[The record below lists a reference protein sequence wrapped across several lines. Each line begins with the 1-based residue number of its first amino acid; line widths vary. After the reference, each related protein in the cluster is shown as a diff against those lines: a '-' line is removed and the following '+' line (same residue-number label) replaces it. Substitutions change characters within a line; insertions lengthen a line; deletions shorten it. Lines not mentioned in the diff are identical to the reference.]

1 MIPWKTYSQA
11 LKRNVQSRQLAALLF
26 AFHSHFPENTQPFK
40 TNQLSKH
47 MTPAIYLE
55 KGRDKSLRRRHPWI
69 FSRGIR
75 KMEGEP
81 SLGETVDI
89 FTHDGKWLA
98 KGAYSPHSQIRARVW
113 CFEKTEINEDFFVK
127 RIQNALLLR
136 QDVIERDGLTG
147 YRLIAAESDGLPGI
161 TIDKYQDYLV
171 CQLLSAGAEFQK
183 QSLINALLKVF
194 PQCNIYERS
203 DVAVRKKEG
212 LEERTGVLH
221 GDEPPKSVVIEE
233 NGVKISV
240 DIVGGHKT
248 GFYLDQRDSRQQ
260 AMKYVKGKEVLNCF
274 SYTGGFGLYALKGDA
289 KRVINADV
297 SQPALDTAKLNA
309 ELNEFDISKKRAVFL
324 NADVFKLLREYRDQ
338 GTKFDVVIMDP
349 PKFAESKAQLNG
361 ACRGYKDINMLAM
374 QILKP
379 GGTLLTY
386 SCSGLMD
393 QVLFQKIIAD
403 AAVDAGRQV
412 KFVERFEQAADHPTD
427 TAYPEGFYLKGFACK
442 VI

>member
-1 MIPWKTYSQA
+1 MD
-11 LKRNVQSRQLAALLF
+11 LL
-26 AFHSHFPENTQPFK
+26 SGIGKVEGD
-40 TNQLSKH
+40 
-47 MTPAIYLE
+47 PA
-55 KGRDKSLRRRHPWI
+55 
-69 FSRGIR
+69 
-75 KMEGEP
+75 
-81 SLGETVDI
+81 LGETVDV

-98 KGAYSPHSQIRARVW
+98 KAAYSPESQIRARIW
-113 CFEKTEINEDFFVK
+113 SFEKEEINKAFFVK
-127 RIQNALLLR
+127 RFQNAQLLR
-136 QDVIERDGLTG
+136 EDVIERDGLTG
-147 YRLIAAESDGLPGI
+147 YRLIAAESDGLPGV
-161 TIDKYQDYLV
+161 TIDRYQNFFV
-171 CQLLSAGAEFQK
+171 CQLLSAGAEYNK
-183 QSLINALLKVF
+183 QAIVDALVECF
-194 PQCNIYERS
+194 PDCNIYERS

-212 LEERTGVLH
+212 LKETTGVLH
-221 GDEPPKSVVIEE
+221 GEVPPKSVVIEE

-260 AMKYVKGKEVLNCF
+260 AMKYVKDKEVLNCF
-274 SYTGGFGLYALKGDA
+274 SYTGGFGLYALKGGA

-297 SQPALDTAKLNA
+297 SQPALDTAKYNA

-338 GTKFDVVIMDP
+338 GTQFDVVIMDP

-393 QVLFQKIIAD
+393 KVLFQKIIAD
-403 AAVDAGRQV
+403 AAVDANRQV

-442 VI
+442 VL

>member
-1 MIPWKTYSQA
+1 
-11 LKRNVQSRQLAALLF
+11 
-26 AFHSHFPENTQPFK
+26 
-40 TNQLSKH
+40 
-47 MTPAIYLE
+47 MTPAIYLV
-55 KGRDKSLRRRHPWI
+55 KGREKSLRRKHPWV
-69 FSRGIR
+69 FSRGIS
-75 KMEGEP
+75 KIEGEP
-81 SLGETVDI
+81 GLGDTVDVY
-89 FTHDGKWLA
+89 THEGQWLA
-98 KGAYSPHSQIRARVW
+98 KAAYSPHSQIRARVW
-113 CFEKTEINEDFFVK
+113 SFEKEAIDTAFFVK
-127 RIQNALLLR
+127 RIQQAQLLR
-136 QDVIERDGLTG
+136 DDLIERDGLTG

-161 TIDKYQDYLV
+161 TIDKYQDFLV
-171 CQLLSAGAEFQK
+171 CQLLSAGAESQK
-183 QSLINALLKVF
+183 DALVEALKQCF
-194 PQCNIYERS
+194 PTCSIYERS

-212 LEERTGVLH
+212 LEERVGVLH
-221 GDEPPKSVVIEE
+221 GELPPKSVVIEE

-248 GFYLDQRDSRQQ
+248 GFYLDQRDSRFQS
-260 AMKYVKGKEVLNCF
+260 MKYVKNKDVLNCF
-274 SYTGGFGLYALKGDA
+274 SYTGGFGLYALKGGA

-297 SQPALDTAKLNA
+297 SQPALDTAKFNA

-374 QILKP
+374 QILNP

-403 AAVDAGRQV
+403 AALDAGRNV
-412 KFVERFEQAADHPTD
+412 KFIERFEQAADHPTD

-442 VI
+442 VL

>member
-1 MIPWKTYSQA
+1 
-11 LKRNVQSRQLAALLF
+11 
-26 AFHSHFPENTQPFK
+26 
-40 TNQLSKH
+40 
-47 MTPAIYLE
+47 MTAAIYLV
-55 KGRDKSLRRRHPWI
+55 KGREKSVKRKHPWI
-69 FSRGIR
+69 FSRGIS
-75 KMEGEP
+75 KVEGEP
-81 SLGETVDI
+81 ALGETVDV

-98 KGAYSPHSQIRARVW
+98 KAAYSPASQIRARIW
-113 CFEKTEINEDFFVK
+113 SFEKEEINKAFFVK
-127 RIQNALLLR
+127 RFNNAQLLR
-136 QDVIERDGLTG
+136 EDIIERDGLTG
-147 YRLIAAESDGLPGI
+147 YRLIAAESDGMPGV
-161 TIDKYQDYLV
+161 TIDRYQNFFV
-171 CQLLSAGAEFQK
+171 CQLLSAGAEYNK
-183 QSLINALLKVF
+183 QAIVDALVECF
-194 PQCNIYERS
+194 PDCNVYERS
-203 DVAVRKKEG
+203 DVVVRKKEG
-212 LEERTGVLH
+212 LKETTGVLH
-221 GDEPPKSVVIEE
+221 GEEPPKSVVIEE

-260 AMKYVKGKEVLNCF
+260 AMKYVKDKEVLNCF
-274 SYTGGFGLYALKGDA
+274 SYTGGFGLYALKGGA

-297 SQPALDTAKLNA
+297 SQPALDTAKFNA

-374 QILKP
+374 QILNP

-403 AAVDAGRQV
+403 AAVDANRQV

-442 VI
+442 VL

>member
-1 MIPWKTYSQA
+1 MSA
-11 LKRNVQSRQLAALLF
+11 
-26 AFHSHFPENTQPFK
+26 
-40 TNQLSKH
+40 
-47 MTPAIYLE
+47 AIYLV
-55 KGRDKSLRRRHPWI
+55 KGREKSVVRRHPWI
-69 FSRGIR
+69 FSRGIDR
-75 KMEGEP
+75 VEGNP
-81 SLGETVDI
+81 QLGETVDVYG
-89 FTHDGKWLA
+89 HDGKWLA
-98 KGAYSPHSQIRARVW
+98 KAAYSPESQIRARVW
-113 CFEKTEINEDFFVK
+113 SFDKQEINKAFFVK
-127 RIQNALLLR
+127 RIQEAQLLR
-136 QDVIERDGLTG
+136 EDVIVRDGLTG
-147 YRLIAAESDGLPGI
+147 YRLIAAESDGMPGV
-161 TIDKYQDYLV
+161 TIDRYQNFFV
-171 CQLLSAGAEFQK
+171 CQLLSAGAEHQK
-183 QSLINALLKVF
+183 QNIVDALIEVF
-194 PQCNIYERS
+194 PDCNVYERS
-203 DVAVRKKEG
+203 DVSVRKKEG
-212 LEERTGVLH
+212 IQETTGVLH
-221 GDEPPKSVVIEE
+221 GEMPPKSVVIEE

-260 AMKYVKGKEVLNCF
+260 AMKYVKDKEVLNCF
-274 SYTGGFGLYALKGDA
+274 SYTGGFGLYALKGGA

-297 SQPALDTAKLNA
+297 SQPALDTAKFNA

-338 GTKFDVVIMDP
+338 GTTFDVVIMDP

-403 AAVDAGRQV
+403 AAVDAGRSV

-442 VI
+442 VL

>member
-1 MIPWKTYSQA
+1 MSA
-11 LKRNVQSRQLAALLF
+11 
-26 AFHSHFPENTQPFK
+26 
-40 TNQLSKH
+40 
-47 MTPAIYLE
+47 AIYLV
-55 KGRDKSLRRRHPWI
+55 KGREKSVVRRHPWI
-69 FSRGIR
+69 FSRGIDR
-75 KMEGEP
+75 VEGNP
-81 SLGETVDI
+81 QLGETVDVYG
-89 FTHDGKWLA
+89 HDGKWLA
-98 KGAYSPHSQIRARVW
+98 KAAYSPASQIRARVW
-113 CFEKTEINEDFFVK
+113 SFDKQEINKAFFVK
-127 RIQNALLLR
+127 RIQEAQLLR
-136 QDVIERDGLTG
+136 EDVIVRDGLTG
-147 YRLIAAESDGLPGI
+147 YRLIAAESDGMPGV
-161 TIDKYQDYLV
+161 TIDRYQNFFV
-171 CQLLSAGAEFQK
+171 CQLLSAGAEHQK
-183 QSLINALLKVF
+183 QNIVDALIEVF
-194 PQCNIYERS
+194 PDCNVYERS
-203 DVAVRKKEG
+203 DVSVRKKEG
-212 LEERTGVLH
+212 LQETTGVLH
-221 GDEPPKSVVIEE
+221 GEMPPKSVVIEE

-260 AMKYVKGKEVLNCF
+260 AMKYVKDKEVLNCF
-274 SYTGGFGLYALKGDA
+274 SYTGGFGLYALKGGA

-297 SQPALDTAKLNA
+297 SQPALDTAKFNA

-403 AAVDAGRQV
+403 AAVDAGRSV

-442 VI
+442 VL

>member
-1 MIPWKTYSQA
+1 MSA
-11 LKRNVQSRQLAALLF
+11 
-26 AFHSHFPENTQPFK
+26 
-40 TNQLSKH
+40 
-47 MTPAIYLE
+47 AIYLV
-55 KGRDKSLRRRHPWI
+55 KGREKSVVRRHPWI
-69 FSRGIR
+69 FSRGIDR
-75 KMEGEP
+75 VEGNP
-81 SLGETVDI
+81 QLGETVDV
-89 FTHDGKWLA
+89 FGHDGKWLA
-98 KGAYSPHSQIRARVW
+98 KAAYSPESQIRARVW
-113 CFEKTEINEDFFVK
+113 SFEKQDINKAFFVK
-127 RIQNALLLR
+127 RIQDAQLLR
-136 QDVIERDGLTG
+136 EDVIERDGLTG
-147 YRLIAAESDGLPGI
+147 YRLIAAESDGMPGV
-161 TIDKYQDYLV
+161 TIDRYQNFFV
-171 CQLLSAGAEFQK
+171 CQLLSAGAEHQK
-183 QSLINALLKVF
+183 QNIVDALIEVF
-194 PQCNIYERS
+194 PDCNVYERS
-203 DVAVRKKEG
+203 DVSVRKKEG
-212 LEERTGVLH
+212 LQETTGVLH
-221 GDEPPKSVVIEE
+221 GEMPPKSVVIEE

-260 AMKYVKGKEVLNCF
+260 AMKYVKDKEVLNCF
-274 SYTGGFGLYALKGDA
+274 SYTGGFGLYALKGGA

-297 SQPALDTAKLNA
+297 SQPALDTAKFNS

-374 QILKP
+374 QILNP

-403 AAVDAGRQV
+403 AAVDAGRSV

-442 VI
+442 VL

>member
-1 MIPWKTYSQA
+1 MSA
-11 LKRNVQSRQLAALLF
+11 
-26 AFHSHFPENTQPFK
+26 
-40 TNQLSKH
+40 
-47 MTPAIYLE
+47 AIYLV
-55 KGRDKSLRRRHPWI
+55 KGREKSVVRRHPWI
-69 FSRGIR
+69 FSRGIDR
-75 KMEGEP
+75 VEGNP
-81 SLGETVDI
+81 QLGETVDVYG
-89 FTHDGKWLA
+89 HDGKWLA
-98 KGAYSPHSQIRARVW
+98 KAAYSPESQIRARVW
-113 CFEKTEINEDFFVK
+113 SFDKQEINKAFFVK
-127 RIQNALLLR
+127 RIQEAQLLR
-136 QDVIERDGLTG
+136 EDVIVRDGLTG
-147 YRLIAAESDGLPGI
+147 YRLIAAESDGMPGV
-161 TIDKYQDYLV
+161 TIDRYQNFFV
-171 CQLLSAGAEFQK
+171 CQLLSAGAEHQK
-183 QSLINALLKVF
+183 QNIVDALIEVF
-194 PQCNIYERS
+194 PDCNVYERS
-203 DVAVRKKEG
+203 DVSVRKKEG
-212 LEERTGVLH
+212 LQETTGVLH
-221 GDEPPKSVVIEE
+221 GEMPPKSVVIEE

-260 AMKYVKGKEVLNCF
+260 AMKYVKDKEVLNCF
-274 SYTGGFGLYALKGDA
+274 SYTGGFGLYALKGGA

-297 SQPALDTAKLNA
+297 SQPALDTAKFNA

-338 GTKFDVVIMDP
+338 GTTFDVVIMDP

-403 AAVDAGRQV
+403 AAVDAGRSV
-412 KFVERFEQAADHPTD
+412 KFVERFEQASDHPTD

-442 VI
+442 VL

>member
-1 MIPWKTYSQA
+1 
-11 LKRNVQSRQLAALLF
+11 
-26 AFHSHFPENTQPFK
+26 
-40 TNQLSKH
+40 
-47 MTPAIYLE
+47 MTAAIYLV
-55 KGRDKSLRRRHPWI
+55 KGREKSVKRKHPWI
-69 FSRGIR
+69 FSRGINNV
-75 KMEGEP
+75 EGDP
-81 SLGETVDI
+81 ALGETVDV

-98 KGAYSPHSQIRARVW
+98 KAAYSPESQIRARIW
-113 CFEKTEINEDFFVK
+113 SFEKEDINKAFFVK
-127 RIQNALLLR
+127 RFKDAQLLR
-136 QDVIERDGLTG
+136 EDVIERDGLTG

-161 TIDKYQDYLV
+161 TIDRYQNFFV
-171 CQLLSAGAEFQK
+171 CQLLSAGAEYNK
-183 QSLINALLKVF
+183 QAIVDALVECF
-194 PQCNIYERS
+194 PECNIYERS

-212 LEERTGVLH
+212 LKETTGVLH
-221 GDEPPKSVVIEE
+221 GEEPPKSVVIEE

-260 AMKYVKGKEVLNCF
+260 SMKYVKDKEVLNCF
-274 SYTGGFGLYALKGDA
+274 SYTGGFGLYALKGGA

-297 SQPALDTAKLNA
+297 SQPALDTAKFNA

-361 ACRGYKDINMLAM
+361 ACRGYKDINMLAL
-374 QILKP
+374 QIIKS

-393 QVLFQKIIAD
+393 LALFQKIIAD
-403 AAVDAGRQV
+403 AAIDAGRTV
-412 KFVERFEQAADHPTD
+412 KFVERFEQAADHPVD

-442 VI
+442 VL

>member
-1 MIPWKTYSQA
+1 MSA
-11 LKRNVQSRQLAALLF
+11 S
-26 AFHSHFPENTQPFK
+26 
-40 TNQLSKH
+40 
-47 MTPAIYLE
+47 IYLA
-55 KGRDKSLRRRHPWI
+55 KGREKSVIRRHPWI
-69 FSRGIR
+69 FSRGID
-75 KMEGEP
+75 KVEGNP
-81 SLGETVDI
+81 QLGETVDVLA
-89 FTHDGKWLA
+89 HDGKWLA
-98 KGAYSPHSQIRARVW
+98 KAAYSPESQIRARVW
-113 CFEKTEINEDFFVK
+113 SFEKQDINKAFFVK
-127 RIQNALLLR
+127 RLQDAQLLR
-136 QDVIERDGLTG
+136 QEIIERDGLTG
-147 YRLIAAESDGLPGI
+147 YRLIAAESDGMPGV
-161 TIDKYQDYLV
+161 TIDRYQNFFV
-171 CQLLSAGAEFQK
+171 CQLLSAGAEHQK
-183 QSLINALLKVF
+183 QNIVDALVEVF
-194 PQCNIYERS
+194 PDCNVYERS

-212 LEERTGVLH
+212 LKETTGVLH
-221 GDEPPKSVVIEE
+221 GEIPPKSVVIEE

-260 AMKYVKGKEVLNCF
+260 AIKYVKDKEVLNCF
-274 SYTGGFGLYALKGDA
+274 SYTGGFGLYALKGGA

-297 SQPALDTAKLNA
+297 SQPALDTAKFNA

-338 GTKFDVVIMDP
+338 GTQFDVVIMDP

-374 QILKP
+374 QILRP

-403 AAVDAGRQV
+403 AAVDAGRSV

-442 VI
+442 VL

>member
-1 MIPWKTYSQA
+1 
-11 LKRNVQSRQLAALLF
+11 
-26 AFHSHFPENTQPFK
+26 
-40 TNQLSKH
+40 
-47 MTPAIYLE
+47 MTPAIYLV
-55 KGRDKSLRRRHPWI
+55 KGREKSLRRKHPWV
-69 FSRGIR
+69 FSRGIS
-75 KMEGEP
+75 KIEGEP
-81 SLGETVDI
+81 GLGDTVDVY
-89 FTHDGKWLA
+89 THEGQWLA
-98 KGAYSPHSQIRARVW
+98 KAAYSPHSQIRARVW
-113 CFEKTEINEDFFVK
+113 SFEKEAIDTAFFVK
-127 RIQNALLLR
+127 RIQQAQLLR
-136 QDVIERDGLTG
+136 DDLIERDGLTG

-161 TIDKYQDYLV
+161 TIDKYQDFLV
-171 CQLLSAGAEFQK
+171 CQLLSAGAESQK
-183 QSLINALLKVF
+183 DALVEALKQCF
-194 PQCNIYERS
+194 PTCSIYERS

-212 LEERTGVLH
+212 LEERVGVLH
-221 GDEPPKSVVIEE
+221 GELPPKSVVIEE

-248 GFYLDQRDSRQQ
+248 GFYLDQRDSRFQS
-260 AMKYVKGKEVLNCF
+260 MKYVKNKDVLNCF
-274 SYTGGFGLYALKGDA
+274 SYTGGFGLYALKGGA

-297 SQPALDTAKLNA
+297 SQPALDTAKFNA

-374 QILKP
+374 QILNP

-403 AAVDAGRQV
+403 AALDAGRDV
-412 KFVERFEQAADHPTD
+412 KFIERFEQAADHPTD

-442 VI
+442 VL

>member
-1 MIPWKTYSQA
+1 
-11 LKRNVQSRQLAALLF
+11 
-26 AFHSHFPENTQPFK
+26 
-40 TNQLSKH
+40 
-47 MTPAIYLE
+47 MTPAIYLV
-55 KGRDKSLRRRHPWI
+55 KGREKSLRRKHPWV
-69 FSRGIR
+69 FSRGIS
-75 KMEGEP
+75 KIEGEP
-81 SLGETVDI
+81 GLGDTVDVY
-89 FTHDGKWLA
+89 THEGQWLA
-98 KGAYSPHSQIRARVW
+98 KAAYSPHSQIRARVW
-113 CFEKTEINEDFFVK
+113 SFEKEAIDTAFFVK
-127 RIQNALLLR
+127 RIQQAQLLR
-136 QDVIERDGLTG
+136 DDLIERDGLTG

-161 TIDKYQDYLV
+161 TIDKYQDFLV
-171 CQLLSAGAEFQK
+171 CQLLSAGAESQK
-183 QSLINALLKVF
+183 DALVEALKQCF
-194 PQCNIYERS
+194 PTCSIYERS

-212 LEERTGVLH
+212 LEERVGVLH
-221 GDEPPKSVVIEE
+221 GELPPKSVVIEE

-248 GFYLDQRDSRQQ
+248 GFYLDQRDSRFQS
-260 AMKYVKGKEVLNCF
+260 MKYVKNKDVLNCF
-274 SYTGGFGLYALKGDA
+274 SYTGGFGLYALKGGA

-297 SQPALDTAKLNA
+297 SQPALDTAKFNA

-374 QILKP
+374 QILNP

-393 QVLFQKIIAD
+393 QMLFQKIIAD
-403 AAVDAGRQV
+403 AALDAGRDV
-412 KFVERFEQAADHPTD
+412 KFIERFEQAADHPTD

-442 VI
+442 VL

>member
-1 MIPWKTYSQA
+1 MSA
-11 LKRNVQSRQLAALLF
+11 S
-26 AFHSHFPENTQPFK
+26 
-40 TNQLSKH
+40 
-47 MTPAIYLE
+47 IYLA
-55 KGRDKSLRRRHPWI
+55 KGREKSVIRRHPWI
-69 FSRGIR
+69 FSRGID
-75 KMEGEP
+75 KVEGNP
-81 SLGETVDI
+81 QLGETVDVLA
-89 FTHDGKWLA
+89 HDGKWLA
-98 KGAYSPHSQIRARVW
+98 KAAYSPESQIRARVW
-113 CFEKTEINEDFFVK
+113 SFEKQDINKAFFVK
-127 RIQNALLLR
+127 RLQDAQLLR
-136 QDVIERDGLTG
+136 QEIIERDGLTG
-147 YRLIAAESDGLPGI
+147 YRLIAAESDGMPGV
-161 TIDKYQDYLV
+161 TIDRYQNFFV
-171 CQLLSAGAEFQK
+171 CQLLSAGAEHQK
-183 QSLINALLKVF
+183 QNIVDALVEVF
-194 PQCNIYERS
+194 PDCNVYERS

-212 LEERTGVLH
+212 LKETTGVLH
-221 GDEPPKSVVIEE
+221 GEIPPKSVVIEE

-260 AMKYVKGKEVLNCF
+260 AMKYVKDKEVLNCF
-274 SYTGGFGLYALKGDA
+274 SYTGGFGLYALKGGA

-297 SQPALDTAKLNA
+297 SQPALDTAKFNA

-338 GTKFDVVIMDP
+338 GTQFDVVIMDP

-403 AAVDAGRQV
+403 AAVDAGRSV

-442 VI
+442 VL

>member
-1 MIPWKTYSQA
+1 MSA
-11 LKRNVQSRQLAALLF
+11 S
-26 AFHSHFPENTQPFK
+26 
-40 TNQLSKH
+40 
-47 MTPAIYLE
+47 IYLA
-55 KGRDKSLRRRHPWI
+55 KGREKSVIRRHPWI
-69 FSRGIR
+69 FSRGID
-75 KMEGEP
+75 KVEGNP
-81 SLGETVDI
+81 QLGETVDVLA
-89 FTHDGKWLA
+89 HDGKWLA
-98 KGAYSPHSQIRARVW
+98 KAAYSPESQIRARVW
-113 CFEKTEINEDFFVK
+113 SFEKQDINKAFFVK
-127 RIQNALLLR
+127 RLQDAQLLR
-136 QDVIERDGLTG
+136 QEIIERDGLTG
-147 YRLIAAESDGLPGI
+147 YRLIAAESDGMPGV
-161 TIDKYQDYLV
+161 TIDRYQNFFV
-171 CQLLSAGAEFQK
+171 CQLLSAGAEHQK
-183 QSLINALLKVF
+183 QNIVDALVEVF
-194 PQCNIYERS
+194 PHCNVYERS
-203 DVAVRKKEG
+203 DVAIRKKEG
-212 LEERTGVLH
+212 LKETTGVLH
-221 GDEPPKSVVIEE
+221 GEMPPKSVVIEE

-260 AMKYVKGKEVLNCF
+260 AMKYVKDKEVLNCF
-274 SYTGGFGLYALKGDA
+274 SYTGGFGLYALKGGA

-297 SQPALDTAKLNA
+297 SQPALDTAKFNA

-338 GTKFDVVIMDP
+338 GTQFDVVIMDP
-349 PKFAESKAQLNG
+349 PKFAENKAQLNG

-403 AAVDAGRQV
+403 AAIDAGRSV

-442 VI
+442 VL

>member
-1 MIPWKTYSQA
+1 
-11 LKRNVQSRQLAALLF
+11 
-26 AFHSHFPENTQPFK
+26 
-40 TNQLSKH
+40 
-47 MTPAIYLE
+47 MTPAIYLV
-55 KGRDKSLRRRHPWI
+55 KGREKSLRRKHPWV
-69 FSRGIR
+69 FSRGIS
-75 KMEGEP
+75 KIEGEP
-81 SLGETVDI
+81 GLGDTVDVY
-89 FTHDGKWLA
+89 THEGQWLA
-98 KGAYSPHSQIRARVW
+98 KAAYSPHSQIRARVW
-113 CFEKTEINEDFFVK
+113 SFEKEAIDTAFFVK
-127 RIQNALLLR
+127 RIQQAQLLR
-136 QDVIERDGLTG
+136 DDLIERDGLTG

-161 TIDKYQDYLV
+161 TIDKYQDFLV
-171 CQLLSAGAEFQK
+171 CQLLSAGAECQK
-183 QSLINALLKVF
+183 DALVEALKQCF
-194 PQCNIYERS
+194 PTCSIYERS

-212 LEERTGVLH
+212 LEERVGVLH
-221 GDEPPKSVVIEE
+221 GELPPKSVVIEE

-248 GFYLDQRDSRQQ
+248 GFYLDQRDSRFQS
-260 AMKYVKGKEVLNCF
+260 MKYVKNKDVLNCF
-274 SYTGGFGLYALKGDA
+274 SYTGGFGLYALRGGA

-297 SQPALDTAKLNA
+297 SQPALDTAKFNA

-374 QILKP
+374 QILNP

-403 AAVDAGRQV
+403 AALDAGRDV
-412 KFVERFEQAADHPTD
+412 KFIERFEQAADHPTD

-442 VI
+442 VL